1 MNLFFYNAIDGNF
14 GDDLNPWLWSKLLG
28 DFNNYKDVDFV
39 GIGSILDERIN
50 KGKNKKII
58 FGAGIRDLIFSPRGN
73 FDVRFVRGPLS
84 SKVFGNS
91 NYITDSAYC
100 LALLEKKYLNIKKQY
115 DCSIIPYFR
124 HRKIINWKLFE
135 KITGIHVIFP
145 DSDVEGVIEEIGKSE
160 KIICG
165 AMHGAIIADV
175 LRVPWKRLR
184 FGTHGSESYF
194 TSEIKWHDWLYSM
207 EIYSPIEVININRKL
222 FEYSKTGNKIS
233 SLILFIDSI
242 KKIRNNN
249 NFYLS
254 NEIVFKEKIEL
265 LAIEIEKFKID
276 YETR

>member
-1 MNLFFYNAIDGNF
+1 MKLLYFNSNLGNF
-14 GDDLNPWLWSKLLG
+14 GDDLNPWLWNKLLG
-28 DFNNYKDVDFV
+28 DFSNYKDIDFV

-50 KGKNKKII
+50 SDENKKII
-58 FGAGIRDLIFSPRGN
+58 FGSGVRDMMFLPNGN

-84 SKVFGNS
+84 SKVFSNS

-100 LALLEKKYLNIKKQY
+100 LALLEKKYFNIKKQY

-124 HRKIINWKLFE
+124 HRNIINWKLFE

-145 DSDVEGVIEEIGKSE
+145 NSDVESVLEEIGASE

-184 FGTHGSESYF
+184 LGMHGSESYF

-207 EIYSPIEVININRKL
+207 EIYKPIEVINVNGSL
-222 FEYSKTGNKIS
+222 FEYSKIGKKIS

-254 NEIVFKEKIEL
+254 DEMVFKEKIEL

-276 YETR
+276 YEAR